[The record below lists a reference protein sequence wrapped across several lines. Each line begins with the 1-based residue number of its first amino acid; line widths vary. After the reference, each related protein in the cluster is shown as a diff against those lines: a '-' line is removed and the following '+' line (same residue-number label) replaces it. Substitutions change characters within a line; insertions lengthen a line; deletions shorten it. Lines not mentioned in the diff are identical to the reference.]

1 MSGYAFGK
9 MLSRRLPELKNC
21 GIIHIFK
28 KLFQTEGPSLVQQ
41 TAMGEHKVGQT
52 MKDTAV
58 KSGLIAATAKKITNH
73 LSRKASV
80 QKL

>member
-1 MSGYAFGK
+1 
-9 MLSRRLPELKNC
+9 
-21 GIIHIFK
+21 
-28 KLFQTEGPSLVQQ
+28 
-41 TAMGEHKVGQT
+41 MGEHKVGQT